1 MRAPYKQEV
10 CFSIQSGNNQV
21 SQASETIL
29 VADRSVTSWF
39 AIALAEI
46 RSRRIL
52 REKADCKQSSSKLR
66 STHLTVS
73 FKTFK
78 VFTCLETGA
87 LSGSSTKFF
96 FPKNTEPHNLWCL
109 PHRRHCTLPSVL
121 VWPYRGRT
129 YLTNAQCEGSFKSDR
144 SIQAKGEKVKYVN
157 KTGISA
163 DQCTWLLTSV
173 IWFLFPSDKNGEN
186 YKTGKD
192 EQYTKVIMDKIWQAS
207 LLWHS

>member
-46 RSRRIL
+46 RTRRIL

-78 VFTCLETGA
+78 VFTCLET
-87 LSGSSTKFF
+87 
-96 FPKNTEPHNLWCL
+96 
-109 PHRRHCTLPSVL
+109 
-121 VWPYRGRT
+121 
-129 YLTNAQCEGSFKSDR
+129 
-144 SIQAKGEKVKYVN
+144 
-157 KTGISA
+157 
-163 DQCTWLLTSV
+163 
-173 IWFLFPSDKNGEN
+173 
-186 YKTGKD
+186 
-192 EQYTKVIMDKIWQAS
+192 
-207 LLWHS
+207 